1 MRAPLEDE
9 ASVPE
14 SGDGE
19 NSASSGDGGA
29 AGAEDLSGAIEEN
42 GETENENWSERNE
55 KAVAVGRDAS
65 PIGVTRNEKVKS
77 EERGEQRSAKERF
90 AAPEE
95 EESGDG
101 KSKNGR
107 PGEKSVIGREKHH

>member
-42 GETENENWSERNE
+42 GETENEKWSERNE
-55 KAVAVGRDAS
+55 KAIAVGRDAS
-65 PIGVTRNEKVKS
+65 PIRVTGDENVKD
-77 EERGEQRSAKERF
+77 EEGGKERSSDERF

-95 EESGDG
+95 EESDDG
-101 KSKNGR
+101 EKKNGR
-107 PGEKSVIGREKHH
+107 PG